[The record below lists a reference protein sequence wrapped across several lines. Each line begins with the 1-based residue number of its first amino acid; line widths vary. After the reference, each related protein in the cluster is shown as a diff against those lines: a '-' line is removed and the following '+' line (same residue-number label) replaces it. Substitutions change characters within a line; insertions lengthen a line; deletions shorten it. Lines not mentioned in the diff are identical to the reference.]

1 MTFDGVSRRRSRL
14 RSRSLLVGLG
24 GALLLVGAGVALR
37 WPVLLRGLWPCPFRA
52 VTSLPCPTC
61 GLTRVLLLLAE
72 GRVVEAL
79 HLAPL
84 PALLLGG
91 ALSLGL
97 FEALRMLLQQDS
109 LDLVL
114 TRWLRPSPV
123 RWSLA
128 VVAGLLW
135 AYAIARSLH
144 TGAP

>member
-1 MTFDGVSRRRSRL
+1 MTPEGVNRPWWRL
-14 RSRSLLVGLG
+14 CSRSLLVGLG
-24 GALLLVGAGVALR
+24 GALLLVGAGAALR

-72 GRVVEAL
+72 GRVAEAL
-79 HLAPL
+79 RLAPL
-84 PALLLGG
+84 PTLLLGV

-97 FEALRMLLQQDS
+97 VEALRLLRRRDS
-109 LDLVL
+109 LDLLL

-128 VVAGLLW
+128 GLAGLLW
-135 AYAIARSLH
+135 SYAIARSLH